1 MFYIIDIKLYSSC
14 IVGRMKKEK
23 SLSPFDFLNSINDS
37 KIDIMSIDTDNEKV
51 YNSFMVNR
59 SLSYFADTIFMANE
73 MNRYHHLDSKLQ
85 FHFFINIVRKRKR
98 FSKWS
103 KADNINNI
111 EAVKEY
117 FGYSDS
123 KAKQALT
130 ILTED
135 QIAAI
140 QNKVFKGG
148 RK

>member
-23 SLSPFDFLNSINDS
+23 PLSPFDFLNSINDS

>member
-1 MFYIIDIKLYSSC
+1 
-14 IVGRMKKEK
+14 MKKEK
-23 SLSPFDFLNSINDS
+23 PLSPFDFLNSINDS

-98 FSKWS
+98 FSKWA

>member
-1 MFYIIDIKLYSSC
+1 
-14 IVGRMKKEK
+14 MKKEK
-23 SLSPFDFLNSINDS
+23 PLSPFDFLNSINDS
-37 KIDIMSIDTDNEKV
+37 KIDIMSIDTDNEKL

-59 SLSYFADTIFMANE
+59 SLSYFPDTVFMANE
-73 MNRYHHLDSKLQ
+73 MNRFHHLDSKLQ
-85 FHFFINIVRKRKR
+85 YHFFINIVRKRKR

-103 KADNINNI
+103 KAENINNI

-130 ILTED
+130 ILSKE
-135 QIAAI
+135 QIAVI